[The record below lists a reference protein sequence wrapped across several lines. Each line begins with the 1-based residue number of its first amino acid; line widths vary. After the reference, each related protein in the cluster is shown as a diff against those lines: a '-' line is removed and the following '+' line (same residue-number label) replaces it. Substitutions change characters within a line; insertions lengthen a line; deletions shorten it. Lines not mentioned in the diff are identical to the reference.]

1 MQGVKVG
8 ARIALNAFA
17 TADGGDCTETLGR
30 WKRAGGFAFGQSPK
44 RAAIIPD
51 SRRDVIFN
59 TSYRRF
65 LARRCCRFNGATGAA
80 AGAAGG
86 NTGGGTVAGGGGI
99 AGGGT
104 EADRYASSA
113 TQTKP
118 FRDRPTA
125 AARSCALALRAG
137 GHRKGNDVVLIFIS
151 I

>member
-1 MQGVKVG
+1 MEDY
-8 ARIALNAFA
+8 RAL
-17 TADGGDCTETLGR
+17 LH
-30 WKRAGGFAFGQSPK
+30 
-44 RAAIIPD
+44 
-51 SRRDVIFN
+51 
-59 TSYRRF
+59 YLRF
-65 LARRCCRFNGATGAA
+65 LAARRCSLFIVGVAGAA
-80 AGAAGG
+80 AGATGG

-104 EADRYASSA
+104 VADRYASSA

-137 GHRKGNDVVLIFIS
+137 GHRKGNDVILIFIS

>member
-1 MQGVKVG
+1 MKI
-8 ARIALNAFA
+8 IAHYLRFFA
-17 TADGGDCTETLGR
+17 
-30 WKRAGGFAFGQSPK
+30 
-44 RAAIIPD
+44 
-51 SRRDVIFN
+51 
-59 TSYRRF
+59 
-65 LARRCCRFNGATGAA
+65 ARRCPLFI

-86 NTGGGTVAGGGGI
+86 TTGGI

-104 EADRYASSA
+104 VADRYASSA

>member
-1 MQGVKVG
+1 MKI
-8 ARIALNAFA
+8 IAHYLRFFA
-17 TADGGDCTETLGR
+17 
-30 WKRAGGFAFGQSPK
+30 
-44 RAAIIPD
+44 
-51 SRRDVIFN
+51 
-59 TSYRRF
+59 
-65 LARRCCRFNGATGAA
+65 ARRCSRFMVGAA
-80 AGAAGG
+80 GADAGAAGG
-86 NTGGGTVAGGGGI
+86 IAGGGNVAGGGGI

-104 EADRYASSA
+104 VADRYASSA

>member
-8 ARIALNAFA
+8 ARIAPNAFA
-17 TADGGDCTETLGR
+17 TADGGDCTEALGR
-30 WKRAGGFAFGQSPK
+30 CNRAGGFAFGQSPK

-59 TSYRRF
+59 TSYGRF
-65 LARRCCRFNGATGAA
+65 LARRCCRFNGAAGAA

-125 AARSCALALRAG
+125 AARSCALALRDG
-137 GHRKGNDVVLIFIS
+137 GNRKRNDVVLIFIS

>member
-1 MQGVKVG
+1 MELLGVM
-8 ARIALNAFA
+8 
-17 TADGGDCTETLGR
+17 LGPLGPLLGPLG
-30 WKRAGGFAFGQSPK
+30 KIQ
-44 RAAIIPD
+44 
-51 SRRDVIFN
+51 
-59 TSYRRF
+59 
-65 LARRCCRFNGATGAA
+65 
-80 AGAAGG
+80 
-86 NTGGGTVAGGGGI
+86 GGTVAGGGI

-137 GHRKGNDVVLIFIS
+137 GHRKGNDVILIFIS

>member
-8 ARIALNAFA
+8 ARIAPNAFA
-17 TADGGDCTETLGR
+17 TADGGDCTEALR
-30 WKRAGGFAFGQSPK
+30 RFQRAGGFAFGQSPK

-65 LARRCCRFNGATGAA
+65 LARRCCRFNGA
-80 AGAAGG
+80 AGATGG
-86 NTGGGTVAGGGGI
+86 NDGGGTVAGGGGI

-137 GHRKGNDVVLIFIS
+137 GHRKGNDVILIFIS

>member
-17 TADGGDCTETLGR
+17 TAEDGDCTEALR
-30 WKRAGGFAFGQSPK
+30 RFHRAGGFAFGQSPK

-65 LARRCCRFNGATGAA
+65 LARRCCRFNGA

-86 NTGGGTVAGGGGI
+86 VAGATVAGGGGI

-104 EADRYASSA
+104 VADRYASSA

>member
-1 MQGVKVG
+1 MLGPVDPLGPLLGPLG
-8 ARIALNAFA
+8 AL
-17 TADGGDCTETLGR
+17 LGPLG
-30 WKRAGGFAFGQSPK
+30 K
-44 RAAIIPD
+44 
-51 SRRDVIFN
+51 
-59 TSYRRF
+59 
-65 LARRCCRFNGATGAA
+65 CR
-80 AGAAGG
+80 
-86 NTGGGTVAGGGGI
+86 GGTVAGGGI

-104 EADRYASSA
+104 VADEYASSA

>member
-1 MQGVKVG
+1 MEDY
-8 ARIALNAFA
+8 RAL
-17 TADGGDCTETLGR
+17 LH
-30 WKRAGGFAFGQSPK
+30 
-44 RAAIIPD
+44 
-51 SRRDVIFN
+51 
-59 TSYRRF
+59 YLRF
-65 LARRCCRFNGATGAA
+65 LAARRCSLFIVGVAGAA

-86 NTGGGTVAGGGGI
+86 NTGGHCSRWGRHCR
-99 AGGGT
+99 GGT

>member
-1 MQGVKVG
+1 MG
-8 ARIALNAFA
+8 AA
-17 TADGGDCTETLGR
+17 
-30 WKRAGGFAFGQSPK
+30 AG
-44 RAAIIPD
+44 AA
-51 SRRDVIFN
+51 
-59 TSYRRF
+59 
-65 LARRCCRFNGATGAA
+65 AGAAVGAA

-86 NTGGGTVAGGGGI
+86 NAGGGALAGGGGI

>member
-1 MQGVKVG
+1 MEDY
-8 ARIALNAFA
+8 RAL
-17 TADGGDCTETLGR
+17 LH
-30 WKRAGGFAFGQSPK
+30 
-44 RAAIIPD
+44 
-51 SRRDVIFN
+51 
-59 TSYRRF
+59 YLRF
-65 LARRCCRFNGATGAA
+65 LATRRCSLFIVGVAGGGAGAT
-80 AGAAGG
+80 GG

-137 GHRKGNDVVLIFIS
+137 GQRRGNDVILIFIS

>member
-1 MQGVKVG
+1 MG
-8 ARIALNAFA
+8 ARIAPNAFA
-17 TADGGDCTETLGR
+17 TADGGDCTEALR
-30 WKRAGGFAFGQSPK
+30 RFQRAGGFAFGQSPK

-65 LARRCCRFNGATGAA
+65 LARRCCRFNEAAGAA
-80 AGAAGG
+80 AGAAG
-86 NTGGGTVAGGGGI
+86 NTGGTVAGGGGI

-137 GHRKGNDVVLIFIS
+137 GQRRRNDVVLIFIS

>member
-1 MQGVKVG
+1 MKI
-8 ARIALNAFA
+8 IAHYLRFFA
-17 TADGGDCTETLGR
+17 
-30 WKRAGGFAFGQSPK
+30 
-44 RAAIIPD
+44 
-51 SRRDVIFN
+51 
-59 TSYRRF
+59 
-65 LARRCCRFNGATGAA
+65 ARRCPLFI

-86 NTGGGTVAGGGGI
+86 TTGGIAGGGTVAGGGGI

-104 EADRYASSA
+104 VADRYASSA

-137 GHRKGNDVVLIFIS
+137 GHRRGNDVVLIFIS

>member
-1 MQGVKVG
+1 MKI
-8 ARIALNAFA
+8 IAHYLRFFA
-17 TADGGDCTETLGR
+17 
-30 WKRAGGFAFGQSPK
+30 
-44 RAAIIPD
+44 
-51 SRRDVIFN
+51 
-59 TSYRRF
+59 
-65 LARRCCRFNGATGAA
+65 ARRCSLFIVGAA
-80 AGAAGG
+80 VGAAGG
-86 NTGGGTVAGGGGI
+86 NTGGGTVAGGGI

-104 EADRYASSA
+104 VADRYASSA

>member
-1 MQGVKVG
+1 M
-8 ARIALNAFA
+8 IFNLYY
-17 TADGGDCTETLGR
+17 
-30 WKRAGGFAFGQSPK
+30 
-44 RAAIIPD
+44 
-51 SRRDVIFN
+51 VIFN

-65 LARRCCRFNGATGAA
+65 LARRCCRFNGAAGAA
-80 AGAAGG
+80 AGATGG

-137 GHRKGNDVVLIFIS
+137 GHRKGNDVILIFIP

>member
-1 MQGVKVG
+1 MGV
-8 ARIALNAFA
+8 A
-17 TADGGDCTETLGR
+17 
-30 WKRAGGFAFGQSPK
+30 
-44 RAAIIPD
+44 
-51 SRRDVIFN
+51 
-59 TSYRRF
+59 
-65 LARRCCRFNGATGAA
+65 GAA
-80 AGAAGG
+80 AGATGG
-86 NTGGGTVAGGGGI
+86 NAGGGTVAGGGGI